1 MLRPIVSGIQLVTIT
16 LLNSLAATAL
26 AGIPIPV
33 VVNFDTYPDGSAV
46 QPSDSFTTQYSTVG
60 VEFTD
65 GGATGPA
72 PSGNACSYSPP
83 NHAYANVIVAY
94 FVDPCT
100 GIPSITDYA
109 GTRQD
114 FCWVSGEGIDM
125 YAYDA
130 DGNLLDNQF
139 NAGGGNFL
147 AFSFP
152 QPIIARLE
160 MTCILQGIDDFTFN
174 APVPAL
180 KGNMNCD
187 AEVDLL
193 DVDPFVLALI
203 DPSAYTSANPNCDIR
218 RADMNCDRAINGL
231 DIQGFVDALLAPP

>member
-1 MLRPIVSGIQLVTIT
+1 MFGIQLVTVT
-16 LLNSLAATAL
+16 LLNFLAATAV
-26 AGIPIPV
+26 AGIPTPV
-33 VVNFDTYPDGSAV
+33 VVNFDTFPDGSAV
-46 QPSDSFTTQYSTVG
+46 QPSDRFTTQYSTVG

-83 NHAYANVIVAY
+83 NHAYAKMIVAY

-100 GIPSITDYA
+100 SVPSVTDYA

-130 DGNLLDNQF
+130 DGNLLDHQF
-139 NAGGGNFL
+139 NSGGGNFL

-160 MTCILQGIDDFTFN
+160 MICILQGIDDFTFN
-174 APVPAL
+174 PPVPVL
-180 KGNMNCD
+180 KGDMNCD
-187 AEVDLL
+187 GEL
-193 DVDPFVLALI
+193 DMQDVEPFALALI
-203 DPSAYTSANPNCDIR
+203 DAVGYGNAHPACDIR

-231 DIQGFVDALLAPP
+231 DVQGFVDAQLALP

>member
-1 MLRPIVSGIQLVTIT
+1 MSGIQLVTVT
-16 LLNSLAATAL
+16 LLSTLAANAL
-26 AGIPIPV
+26 AGIPPPV
-33 VVNFDTYPDGSAV
+33 VVNFDTYPDGSMV
-46 QPSDSFTTQYSTVG
+46 QTSDRFTTQYSTVG

-72 PSGNACSYSPP
+72 PSGNACSYSAP
-83 NHAYANVIVAY
+83 NHAYAKVIIAY

-100 GIPSITDYA
+100 GSPSVTDYA

-114 FCWVSGEGIDM
+114 FCWVPGEGIDM

-130 DGNLLDNQF
+130 DGILLDNQF
-139 NAGGGNFL
+139 NSGGGNFL

-160 MTCILQGIDDFTFN
+160 MTCILQGIDNFTFN
-174 APVPAL
+174 SPVPVL
-180 KGNMNCD
+180 RGDMNCD
-187 AEVDLL
+187 GDVDLQ
-193 DVDPFVLALI
+193 DESPFALALI
-203 DPSAYTSANPNCDIR
+203 DPSAYASANPNCDIR